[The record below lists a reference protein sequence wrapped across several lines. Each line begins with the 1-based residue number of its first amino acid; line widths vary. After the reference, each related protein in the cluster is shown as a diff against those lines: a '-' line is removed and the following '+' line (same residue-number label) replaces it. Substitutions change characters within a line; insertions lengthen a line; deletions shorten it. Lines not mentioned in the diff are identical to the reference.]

1 MKKKIIHLALYSILP
16 ITTFFIGI
24 KLQPNQ
30 NSQILDKSDKIETGE
45 SSTKPIISHLT
56 EKHYK
61 TTESYQKKLTFNL
74 THF

>member
-16 ITTFFIGI
+16 IATFFIGI

-30 NSQILDKSDKIETGE
+30 NSQILDKSDKIEKGK

-56 EKHYK
+56 EKALQGDGKLSKK
-61 TTESYQKKLTFNL
+61 TNLQKE
-74 THF
+74 